1 MVDKRENEK
10 KLVEA
15 RHNLGLYSIQELC
28 SMFGCGRT
36 KIDLAIN
43 TGQLKYIS
51 PNNRDRFVYLK
62 DFFDFLNY
70 KSEVKNEKI

>member
-1 MVDKRENEK
+1 MVDKSEK
-10 KLVEA
+10 VKQLIEA

-28 SMFGCGRT
+28 SMFGCGRS

-62 DFFDFLNY
+62 DFFNFLNY
-70 KSEVKNEKI
+70 KSEVDDDR